1 MVSDSKL
8 ENNQCPSGRPSPPAG
23 PANSRGA
30 LREQPAGGKHRG
42 RGAGGLRST
51 GERGS
56 GGDRAGTRW
65 AESPPGARAGKEGHS
80 PSILPHRSFLTAPG
94 IHLPLLLHRNHRSC
108 VGTAP
113 GTIPAGWDV
122 VEGGRGDP
130 PGRRCPHTHGAGFL
144 FQPGCLDRS
153 TQGCCIPRRA
163 EDQTSWFCP
172 VKHYAALGPF
182 SLVFAMSR
190 CCSPQAQ
197 QSPQRW
203 VSL

>member
-1 MVSDSKL
+1 M
-8 ENNQCPSGRPSPPAG
+8 
-23 PANSRGA
+23 
-30 LREQPAGGKHRG
+30 GGK
-42 RGAGGLRST
+42 ST
-51 GERGS
+51 GSKGRKGRTLTQHPSSSQLPNGSWDPPTPAPPQKSPELRRHGS
-56 GGDRAGTRW
+56 GHHPSRLGCCGGWQGGT
-65 AESPPGARAGKEGHS
+65 
-80 PSILPHRSFLTAPG
+80 
-94 IHLPLLLHRNHRSC
+94 
-108 VGTAP
+108 
-113 GTIPAGWDV
+113 
-122 VEGGRGDP
+122 